1 MGKILFAS
9 DLDNTLLFSR
19 RHSRLGDVCVELL
32 VGKEQGYFSPLT
44 IARLREV
51 NACMDFVPVTS
62 RSVAQYRRIQFPEG
76 CVPRWAV
83 TTNGGLLLENGE
95 IDAAWQAESLAA
107 VAPWRGELE
116 RTEELLG
123 AQTVPHRGRMVDD
136 LYVFAACDDAAGAH
150 ALAEALAGR
159 AELEVAVSGRKVYCF
174 PAPINK
180 GHALERLRRRLGPAA
195 VFAAGDTTMDV
206 PMLLG
211 ADAAAAPE
219 AALLADFAGQKCLPR
234 EGEHFGEFVL
244 RCALAFAGEETQ

>member
-19 RHSRLGDVCVELL
+19 RHSRPGDVCVEMLE
-32 VGKEQGYFSPLT
+32 GKEQGYFSPLT

-62 RSVAQYRRIQFPEG
+62 RSVAQYRRICFPAG

-95 IDAAWQAESLAA
+95 IDEAWRAESLAA
-107 VAPWRGELE
+107 VAPWREELE
-116 RTEELLG
+116 RTEELLR
-123 AQTVPHRGRMVDD
+123 AQPVPHRGRMVDE
-136 LYVFAACDDAAGAH
+136 LYVFAACDDAADAH
-150 ALAEALAGR
+150 ALAAALAGR
-159 AELEVAVSGRKVYCF
+159 TALEVAVSGRKVYCF
-174 PAPINK
+174 PAPISK
-180 GHALERLRRRLGPAA
+180 GHALARLRRRFGPAA

-206 PMLLG
+206 PMLLK

-219 AALLADFAGQKCLPR
+219 AALLAGFAGQTCLPR

-244 RCALAFAGEETQ
+244 RCALAFAGEKTE

>member
-1 MGKILFAS
+1 MGKTLFAS

-19 RHSRLGDVCVELL
+19 RHSRPGDVCVEMLE
-32 VGKEQGYFSPLT
+32 GKEQGYFSPLT

-62 RSVAQYRRIQFPEG
+62 RSAAQYRRIHFPAG

-95 IDAAWQAESLAA
+95 IDAAWRAESLAA
-107 VAPWRGELE
+107 VAPWREELE
-116 RTEELLG
+116 RAEALLQ
-123 AQTVPHRGRMVDD
+123 AQIVPHRGRMVDE
-136 LYVFAACDDAAGAH
+136 LYVFAACDDAADAH
-150 ALAEALAGR
+150 ALAAALAGR
-159 AELEVAVSGRKVYCF
+159 TELEVAVSGRKVYCF
-174 PAPINK
+174 PSPISK
-180 GHALERLRRRLGPAA
+180 GHALERLRRRFGPAA

-219 AALLADFAGQKCLPR
+219 AALLAGLAGRKCLPR

-244 RCALAFAGEETQ
+244 RCALAFAGEKT